1 MPLQQGLCVIHRTQP
16 DIAEGISF
24 FAPSQ
29 GSCEPPSEDRIRFE
43 IVANDGIE
51 SRTEDLVHKKTFKSM
66 SVLSGAEAE
75 VAQPGKA
82 MDCYLIY
89 AGQTSIVRKDS
100 GVQIPP
106 FALPFLTRFHFRY
119 FNQRGN
125 CTKPLQILSS

>member
-1 MPLQQGLCVIHRTQP
+1 
-16 DIAEGISF
+16 
-24 FAPSQ
+24 
-29 GSCEPPSEDRIRFE
+29 
-43 IVANDGIE
+43 
-51 SRTEDLVHKKTFKSM
+51 M

-106 FALPFLTRFHFRY
+106 FALISIQYLAFFAQSVGLSTQAF
-119 FNQRGN
+119 
-125 CTKPLQILSS
+125 QIVSAKTLFFFLSSHEQHFASI